1 MYLDPKKRCLFLY
14 VAILAC
20 INQTFLGQSRT
31 AAATT
36 STLQNYGWEPP
47 ERREVNA
54 PSVAIDHTGRVLLS
68 FIVRERNGLVTRNRP
83 SLNLRIVRL
92 LADGRSDLSLSLPTN
107 EGGRSGIY
115 LSDTDQI
122 IARANEHLELLQEDN
137 ANPNNA
143 VWKTLAPC
151 ATRCI
156 IVQSP
161 SRRTLQLYSADA
173 DPPVTVIHLSHEPV
187 LIRCGKAHQLASSE
201 DDIQNYPHSITD
213 EFAYFHGG
221 NAGTGPFAYRW
232 PLCDYD
238 HRIEMPLR
246 TGGRWVVLSDNLF
259 VVDTHLNRDGDK
271 GVEVISADGHEK
283 FRPTMLNHE
292 SAGGWSPI
300 RSSRR
305 GDRIAVD
312 VVTRR
317 GGNRTF
323 DISSHVSARRI
334 AVYDIEAGKEIASI
348 PVNPKYKYRLE
359 FDLSPDGHRLAT
371 LEDDMVKVVDLQ

>member
-1 MYLDPKKRCLFLY
+1 MYLGKHCLLLI

-20 INQTFLGQSRT
+20 SYQPLLGRSRS

-36 STLQNYGWEPP
+36 FVLQNYGWEAP
-47 ERREVNA
+47 ERRDINA
-54 PSVAIDHTGRVLLS
+54 PSIAIDHGGRVLLS
-68 FIVRERNGLVTRNRP
+68 FIVRERNGLVARDRP

-92 LADGRSDLSLSLPTN
+92 SSDGRSDLSLSLPTN

-115 LSDTDQI
+115 LSDADQI
-122 IARANEHLELLQEDN
+122 IARANERLELLQEDN

-143 VWKTLAPC
+143 VWKILAPC
-151 ATRCI
+151 AMRCT

-161 SRRTLQLYSADA
+161 SRRTLHLYTADA
-173 DPPVTVIHLSHEPV
+173 DFPVIVIHLSREPTV
-187 LIRCGKAHQLASSE
+187 IRCGKAHQLIASSE
-201 DDIQNYPHSITD
+201 DEIQNYPHSITD

-246 TGGRWVVLSDNLF
+246 TGGRWAVLSDNLF

-271 GVEVISADGHEK
+271 GVEVISTDGHEK
-283 FRPTMLNHE
+283 FRPTMLKHE

-300 RSSRR
+300 RSSQR

-312 VVTRR
+312 VVARR

-359 FDLSPDGHRLAT
+359 FDLSPDGHRLAI
-371 LEDDMVKVVDLQ
+371 LEDDVVKVIDLQ